1 MAVDVSEKAWHGWL
15 AIVEIFLYHDLPVCA
30 LILHDCEPMGRAG
43 GLTQVTTGAVVR
55 ADLEVLVN
63 ITQ

>member
-15 AIVEIFLYHDLPVCA
+15 AIVAIFLYHDLPVCA
-30 LILHDCEPMGRAG
+30 LILHDCEPMGPCRRPHRG
-43 GLTQVTTGAVVR
+43 HYRRVVR

-63 ITQ
+63 ISQ